1 MGATQKHIF
10 DNEILAG
17 NKMKSQSQMIFLL
30 FIGYVLVYIDKTVT
44 GFALLPIEKEFD
56 LSAKQLGY
64 ITGIFF
70 LAYSLFQVPAGWLN
84 DRIGYKTML
93 VLSLTLLGVFALFFG
108 LLGLSF
114 GLLLFF
120 RFLAGVGH
128 SGYPCS
134 CAKAVVSNFS
144 IEQRTFTQSILLS
157 SAGLAMTIGPIIAV
171 NALAVLGWHQSFIVL
186 GIISCFIA
194 LLIALR
200 VPRHQQASSVT
211 SKNTVNVSLWRNPTV
226 LLLFLSIFC
235 VNIPNYG
242 LMAWLPKFLVQ
253 NMGMSLGISGFV
265 VAAGGLGIWLSSLC
279 TGWLV
284 GKYFLNREP
293 LVIASS
299 SLIAAV
305 VIFSIFHAKT
315 PIVAAALLF
324 IGEIFLMATF
334 VTAFTL
340 PMKRLPENMMGS
352 AIGLINTGGTLG
364 GFVSPIV
371 IGYLVE
377 KSQGYSSAF
386 IFLALAMICSGLA
399 VLPLMKRKIIVNE
412 TVAD

>member
-1 MGATQKHIF
+1 
-10 DNEILAG
+10 
-17 NKMKSQSQMIFLL
+17 MKSQSQMIFLL
-30 FIGYVLVYIDKTVT
+30 FIGYVVVYIDKTVT
-44 GFALLPIEKEFD
+44 GFALLPIEKEFG
-56 LSAKQLGY
+56 LNAEQLGY

-93 VLSLTLLGVFALFFG
+93 VLSLAALGIFALCFG
-108 LLGLSF
+108 LLGASF
-114 GLLLFF
+114 GLLLLF
-120 RFLAGVGH
+120 RFLSGVGH

-134 CAKAVVSNFS
+134 CAKAVVSNFTL
-144 IEQRTFTQSILLS
+144 EQRTFAQSILLS

-171 NALAVLGWHQSFIVL
+171 NALAQLGWHLSFTVL
-186 GIISCFIA
+186 GIVACAIA

-200 VPRHQQASSVT
+200 VPRRQPTAVVAKQSAAGAA
-211 SKNTVNVSLWRNPTV
+211 LWRNPTV
-226 LLLFLSIFC
+226 ILLFLAIFC
-235 VNIPNYG
+235 VNIPSYG
-242 LMAWLPKFLVQ
+242 LMARLPKFCSEYG
-253 NMGMSLGISGFV
+253 N
-265 VAAGGLGIWLSSLC
+265 VAFCIRLRGGRGGLGIWISSLG

-293 LVIASS
+293 LVIAISA
-299 SLIAAV
+299 LISAV
-305 VIFSIFHAKT
+305 AIFAIFHART
-315 PIVAAALLF
+315 PLIASLLLF
-324 IGEIFLMATF
+324 IGEIFLMSTF

-377 KSQGYSSAF
+377 KTHGYASAF
-386 IFLALAMICSGLA
+386 LFLSLAMVCSALA
-399 VLPLMKRKIIVNE
+399 VLPLMKRK
-412 TVAD
+412 TVVSQPVID

>member
-1 MGATQKHIF
+1 
-10 DNEILAG
+10 
-17 NKMKSQSQMIFLL
+17 MKSQSQMIFLL
-30 FIGYVLVYIDKTVT
+30 FIGYVFVYIDKTVT
-44 GFALLPIEKEFD
+44 GFALLPIEKEFG
-56 LSAKQLGY
+56 LNAEQLGY

-93 VLSLTLLGVFALFFG
+93 VLSLAALGIFALCFG
-108 LLGLSF
+108 ALGASF
-114 GLLLFF
+114 GLLLLF
-120 RFLAGVGH
+120 RFLSGVGH

-144 IEQRTFTQSILLS
+144 VEKRTFAQSILLS

-171 NALAVLGWHQSFIVL
+171 NALAIMGWHTSFTVLGVMV
-186 GIISCFIA
+186 CVIA
-194 LLIALR
+194 ALIALR
-200 VPRHQQASSVT
+200 VPRQQVTPSVKKR
-211 SKNTVNVSLWRNPTV
+211 SVSGASLWRNPTV
-226 LLLFLSIFC
+226 ILLFLSIFC
-235 VNIPNYG
+235 VNIPSYG
-242 LMAWLPKFLVQ
+242 LMAWLPKFFVQ
-253 NMGMSLGISGFV
+253 HMGMSLSASGYV
-265 VAAGGLGIWLSSLC
+265 VAAGGLGIWISSLG

-293 LVIASS
+293 LVIAISALLS
-299 SLIAAV
+299 AV
-305 VIFSIFHAKT
+305 AIFSIFHAAT
-315 PIVAAALLF
+315 PLTASLLLF
-324 IGEIFLMATF
+324 VGEVFLMATF

-377 KSQGYSSAF
+377 NTHGYASAF
-386 IFLALAMICSGLA
+386 TFLSLAMVCSALA
-399 VLPLMKRKIIVNE
+399 VLPLIKRR
-412 TVAD
+412 TVASLPVVE